1 MLSIARGE
9 IMKRALG
16 ILAALVMAGP
26 AAAEDLTGVWTNA
39 WYTQLVRPK
48 EFNALVV
55 SGAEAEAYEAPRRAL
70 SGRLPSPEDEVGQN
84 ESEFMDQGPGLA
96 HIRGEIR
103 SSWIVD
109 PADGRIPWKPE
120 ALQARKAAR
129 EAQDGSSNIEGRA
142 TDDRCLT
149 IAGAAAPM
157 INSPENNNLAI
168 VQTADAVVLVGE
180 KNHEYRIVHLDDAA
194 RLRPDLPSRLG
205 SSVGRWEGKTLVIT
219 TTGWPVGLTDNYFGV
234 TLTERAMVTERLSRT
249 GPNELTYLF
258 EVDDPNLYT
267 RPWRG
272 EMVFRPG
279 GPIFEFACHEG
290 NYAMTNMLNA
300 ARIEEESKTKAAK
313 AAPAAKATNAASR

>member
-1 MLSIARGE
+1 MLSMPRGE

-16 ILAALVMAGP
+16 VLAALAMAGP

-39 WYTQLVRPK
+39 WYTQLARPK
-48 EFNALVV
+48 ELNRLVV
-55 SGAEAEAYEAPRRAL
+55 TPAEAEAYEAPRRAL
-70 SGRLPSPEDEVGQN
+70 SGRLPSPETELGQN
-84 ESEFMDQGPGLA
+84 ESEFMDQGRGLA

-129 EAQDGSSNIEGRA
+129 DAQFATSNIEGRA

-180 KNHEYRIVHLDDAA
+180 KNHEYRIVHLGDAQ

-205 SSVGRWEGKTLVIT
+205 WSVGRWEGKTLVIT

-234 TLTERAMVTERLSRT
+234 TLTERATVTERLSRT
-249 GPNELTYLF
+249 GPHELTYLF
-258 EVDDPNLYT
+258 EVDDPNLYS

-279 GPIFEFACHEG
+279 GPIYEFACHEG

-300 ARIEEESKTKAAK
+300 ARLEEAAK
-313 AAPAAKATNAASR
+313 AATAATATDAASR